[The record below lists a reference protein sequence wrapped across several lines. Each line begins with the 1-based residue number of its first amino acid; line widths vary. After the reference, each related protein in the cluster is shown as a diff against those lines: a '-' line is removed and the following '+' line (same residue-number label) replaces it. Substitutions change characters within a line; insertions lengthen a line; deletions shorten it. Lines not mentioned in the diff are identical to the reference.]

1 MQVVSCMQADYKKYT
16 ELNVW
21 IEARK
26 LVNMIYDLTKTFP
39 KEEQFGLISQMRRCA
54 VSIPSNIAEGCGRNH
69 KKDSLQFF
77 FVSRGSLYE
86 LETQLYVSFDQR
98 FIVNVSLEEILLQL
112 ELVRKLLNGF
122 IRYYNAEQ

>member
-1 MQVVSCMQADYKKYT
+1 MQTDYRKYI

-26 LVNMIYDLTKTFP
+26 LVNVIYDLTKTFP

-54 VSIPSNIAEGCGRNH
+54 ISIPSNIAEGCGRNH

-77 FVSRGSLYE
+77 FISRGSLYE
-86 LETQLYVSFDQR
+86 LETQLYLSFDQR
-98 FIVNVSLEEILLQL
+98 FIIDSGLEEILLQL

-122 IRYYNAEQ
+122 IRYYNSD

>member
-1 MQVVSCMQADYKKYT
+1 MQADYKKYT

-98 FIVNVSLEEILLQL
+98 FIVNISLEEILLQL